1 MNEDYKDLIT
11 YSNVPSGITG
21 LKFTSVNLLD
31 GDVIPELGEIVLEK
45 STNKFYIGDGKTQL
59 TSLTPVQFPDY
70 SGIYELNS
78 EIEFNG
84 MFNNPSFPKYIEVEV
99 IKSRICND
107 EFCPYHCKDK
117 SCREKDS
124 CLIKVLELE

>member
-1 MNEDYKDLIT
+1 M
-11 YSNVPSGITG
+11 
-21 LKFTSVNLLD
+21 
-31 GDVIPELGEIVLEK
+31 EK
-45 STNKFYIGDGKTQL
+45 STNKFYIGDGKTHL

-78 EIEFNG
+78 EIDFNG
-84 MFNNPSFPKYIEVEV
+84 LFNNASSPKFIEVEV

-107 EFCPYHCKDK
+107 EFCPYYCKDK

-124 CLIKVLELE
+124 CLIKVLELD

>member
-11 YSNVPSGITG
+11 YSNAPSGITG

-45 STNKFYIGDGKTQL
+45 STNKFYIGDGKTHL

-70 SGIYELNS
+70 SYKLNS
-78 EIEFNG
+78 EIGFNG
-84 MFNNPSFPKYIEVEV
+84 MFNNISSPKFIEVDV

-124 CLIKVLELE
+124 CLIKVLELD

>member
-11 YSNVPSGITG
+11 YSGVPSGITG
-21 LKFTSVNLLD
+21 LKFNSVNLLD

-45 STNKFYIGDGKTQL
+45 STNKFYIGDGKTHL
-59 TSLTPVQFPDY
+59 TSLTPVQFPYY
-70 SGIYELNS
+70 SGSYELNS

-84 MFNNPSFPKYIEVEV
+84 MFNARSSKFIEVEV

-107 EFCPYHCKDK
+107 EFCPYYCKDK

-124 CLIKVLELE
+124 CLIKVLELD